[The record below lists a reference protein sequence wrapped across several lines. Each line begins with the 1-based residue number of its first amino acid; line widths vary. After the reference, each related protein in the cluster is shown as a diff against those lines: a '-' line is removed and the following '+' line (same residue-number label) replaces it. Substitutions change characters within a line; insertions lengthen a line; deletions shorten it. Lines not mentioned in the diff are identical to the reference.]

1 MKKFLVLLLAL
12 SLTIPLFACVV
23 GGNESSGS
31 DYISSEESAVS
42 LQIELPYEELTL
54 SVGRTAQLEPII
66 TGANE
71 DDDVIYVSLREQ
83 VASVD
88 RDGKITA
95 LKPGDTEIS
104 VTVRHVTASIFL
116 TVVFGADGIKLNSD
130 SALLAVGDTLS
141 LEATVEPE
149 DVLDK
154 EIFFRSLNEEVA
166 TVDDNGTISAL
177 TKGEATIEAY
187 TANGKTAQC
196 LVTVLPA
203 AESIELDKAEIQ
215 LKEGGSA
222 TLSAKILPEDAL
234 AEKAVFTSD
243 NESVAVVDQN
253 GVITAKAVGSAKIMV
268 TAGDI
273 TAECLITVTETPK
286 VVEVTSVKLDKSDS
300 VLTEGTTLKLNAI
313 ISPSNADDKRITF
326 TSSNKSVATVDSK
339 GLVTAVKKGSAVIT
353 ATATNGKKASITV
366 TVEELNLTEKPV
378 VQTYVY
384 TESDVFVVLGKCEQD
399 ATIKVTDGNSVITTK
414 SDHGFYSARVKNN
427 SSTIDIKITA
437 TVPGKGESQATEY
450 KVSRKAPNTA
460 SGGWAMIPGNDYQ
473 FHMRDYNYLDD
484 YLRTNSFSENKLS
497 RIKSNI
503 NEKVANFRK
512 YNPNTQVIYAVVPSA
527 AAIYPETMPEYYT
540 PLNKP
545 SRLEQLYEV
554 IEDSD
559 AVLIDLKK
567 VFTEH
572 KNDDLKLYWKTDTH
586 WTDYGAFIAYTEIFN
601 HIKQSFPDAAPR
613 KMSEFNFV
621 EDYYEWGDVAENLGL
636 RSSPLQ
642 IIDFKEYNALRVPK
656 FDMPASFSSI
666 KRFVSDRRL
675 TYNPSPNSGNVQDPR
690 LFNTNRDNLPNL
702 LVLCDSYIG
711 QMYDILAERGN
722 STQYAGMW
730 RYSEYQ
736 YNNYLSSLMPD
747 FVIILVVERNLG
759 NIVN

>member
-1 MKKFLVLLLAL
+1 MKKFLVLLLVL

-23 GGNESSGS
+23 GGNESSNS
-31 DYISSEESAVS
+31 DYISSEESALS

-66 TGANE
+66 TGAKE

-104 VTVRHVTASIFL
+104 VTVRDVTASIML
-116 TVVFGADGIKLNSD
+116 TVVFGANGIKLASD

-154 EIFFRSLNEEVA
+154 EVFFRSLNEEVA
-166 TVDDNGTISAL
+166 TIDENGLISAL

-196 LVTVLPA
+196 LVTVRPV

-253 GVITAKAVGSAKIMV
+253 GVITAKTVGSTKIMV
-268 TAGDI
+268 SAGDI

-286 VVEVTSVKLDKSDS
+286 VVEVTTVKLDKGNST
-300 VLTEGTTLKLNAI
+300 LTEGATLKLTATVL
-313 ISPSNADDKRITF
+313 PSNANDKRITF
-326 TSSNKSVATVDSK
+326 SSSNKSVATVDSK
-339 GLVTAVKKGSAVIT
+339 GLVTAVKKGSAFIT
-353 ATATNGKKASITV
+353 AAATNGKKASITV

-384 TESDVFVVLGKCEQD
+384 TESDVFVVLGKCEQN

-414 SDHGFYSARVKNN
+414 SDHGYFSARVKNN
-427 SSTIDIKITA
+427 SSTVDIKITA
-437 TVPGKGESQATEY
+437 SVPGKGESPATDY
-450 KVSRKAPNTA
+450 RVTRKAPNT
-460 SGGWAMIPGNDYQ
+460 SKGSNYWGMIPGDDYQ

-484 YLRTNSFSENKLS
+484 YLRTNSFSENNLS
-497 RIKSNI
+497 RIKTNI
-503 NEKVANFRK
+503 NAKVANVRK
-512 YNPNTQVIYAVVPSA
+512 YNPNAQIIYVVVPSG

-540 PLNKP
+540 PRNNP
-545 SRLEQLYEV
+545 SRLEQLYGV

-586 WTDYGAFIAYTEIFN
+586 WTDYGAFVAYTEMFN
-601 HIKQSFPDAAPR
+601 YIKQTFPDAAPR
-613 KMSEFNFV
+613 KMSEFDFV

-656 FDMPASFSSI
+656 FDMPSSISSI
-666 KRFVSDRRL
+666 KRYVSDRRL
-675 TYNPSPNSGNVQDPR
+675 TYNPATVQDAK
-690 LFNTNRDNLPNL
+690 LINTNRSNLPNL
-702 LVLCDSYIG
+702 LVMCDSYVG

-730 RYSEYQ
+730 NFGISTRHLE
-736 YNNYLSSLMPD
+736 SLKPD
-747 FVIILVVERNLG
+747 FVIFLLVERNLG